1 MKKNIDTKQ
10 DAAVAFK
17 KAKSSLERIITML
30 EKGEY
35 CVDIMQQNL
44 AVLGLLR
51 SAHEKLMEN
60 HLHTCF
66 THGMNSNNEKRKEA
80 MIEEINKLMRMGNK

>member
-1 MKKNIDTKQ
+1 MKQTEGNKEAI
-10 DAAVAFK
+10 VAFK
-17 KAKSSLERIITML
+17 KAKSSLERIVMML

-80 MIEEINKLMRMGNK
+80 MIEEIGKLMKMGNK

>member
-1 MKKNIDTKQ
+1 MADIPNSNKETL
-10 DAAVAFK
+10 VALK
-17 KAKSSLERIITML
+17 KAKSSLEHIIMML
-30 EKGEY
+30 EKGDY

-66 THGMNSNNEKRKEA
+66 THGMNSSNIKRKEA
-80 MIEEINKLMRMGNK
+80 MIEEIGRLMKMGNR

>member
-1 MKKNIDTKQ
+1 MKQTDISKQ
-10 DAAVAFK
+10 ETLVGFK
-17 KAKSSLERIITML
+17 KAKSSLERIISML
-30 EKGEY
+30 ENGDY

-51 SAHEKLMEN
+51 SAHEKLMEH

-80 MIEEINKLMRMGNK
+80 MIEEIGKLMKMGNR

>member
-1 MKKNIDTKQ
+1 MKKIEGNQETI
-10 DAAVAFK
+10 VAFK
-17 KAKSSLERIITML
+17 KAKSSLERIVTML
-30 EKGEY
+30 EKGDY

-80 MIEEINKLMRMGNK
+80 MIEEIGKLMKMGNK